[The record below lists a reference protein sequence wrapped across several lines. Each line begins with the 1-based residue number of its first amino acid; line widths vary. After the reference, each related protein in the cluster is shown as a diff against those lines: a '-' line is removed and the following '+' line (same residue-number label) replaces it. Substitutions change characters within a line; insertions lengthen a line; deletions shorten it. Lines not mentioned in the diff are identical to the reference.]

1 MTDYPF
7 DKRQTNIAKGVATLL
22 LLWHHLFYAH
32 PNVYKRF
39 TSLWMYTDSMPME
52 AQISRM
58 CKVCVATFLLLSGYG
73 LLKSWES
80 RARRTLGGEPYKM
93 SVKQQLL
100 FVKNHLIKLMSDYW
114 LIFVIFVPM
123 GLCFGFNFWEKYQ
136 HSIRYAVTDFF
147 GLAYFFNTPTMNDT
161 WWFMSAIIVLYLIFP
176 LLMRAM
182 RWSPEALVVVSFIA
196 MKSTWLTEL
205 PYVGKLFIWIPPFVL
220 GMYFAHVNGLARIER
235 HANNWGKRIVLTVSL
250 LYLGGLLKHYSG
262 YQLYF
267 DSIFALAV
275 VLFCYLVVSRIPFV
289 RKGMEVLGSF
299 SGLIFMFHT
308 FIYHDY
314 FRSFIYGFRYAPLIM
329 LVLTL
334 ICLVIAVGL
343 KYLKKL
349 IRYDKLVALI
359 TK

>member
-80 RARRTLGGEPYKM
+80 RARRTLGGEQYKM

-123 GLCFGFNFWEKYQ
+123 GLCFGFNFFPRF
-136 HSIRYAVTDFF
+136 SI
-147 GLAYFFNTPTMNDT
+147 N
-161 WWFMSAIIVLYLIFP
+161 S
-176 LLMRAM
+176 
-182 RWSPEALVVVSFIA
+182 
-196 MKSTWLTEL
+196 
-205 PYVGKLFIWIPPFVL
+205 
-220 GMYFAHVNGLARIER
+220 
-235 HANNWGKRIVLTVSL
+235 
-250 LYLGGLLKHYSG
+250 
-262 YQLYF
+262 
-267 DSIFALAV
+267 
-275 VLFCYLVVSRIPFV
+275 LFCNYLRLSLCGFFCDLCGHFSLFLRCLLNHA
-289 RKGMEVLGSF
+289 VL
-299 SGLIFMFHT
+299 
-308 FIYHDY
+308 
-314 FRSFIYGFRYAPLIM
+314 A
-329 LVLTL
+329 
-334 ICLVIAVGL
+334 C
-343 KYLKKL
+343 
-349 IRYDKLVALI
+349 
-359 TK
+359 